1 MVKKAVSRKV
11 KSLLQQYQLLL
22 NERRMSEAEK
32 VLQQIKERLKS
43 TPWDRGFFNA
53 LEGIFAAFRAKDNPY
68 FYATQI
74 DPSDTKKLR
83 QLRKEFLEE
92 STNPLQNEFDQGFFS
107 AWAEYVKDLQR
118 LTRQSLKESI
128 PTTTQ

>member
-1 MVKKAVSRKV
+1 MVKKAIPRKV
-11 KSLLQQYQLLL
+11 KSLLQQYMLLL

-32 VLQQIKERLKS
+32 VLQQIKERLKTNS
-43 TPWDRGFFNA
+43 WDRGFLNA

-118 LTRQSLKESI
+118 LKRQSLEGYI
-128 PTTTQ
+128 PDAT

>member
-1 MVKKAVSRKV
+1 MVKKAVPRKV
-11 KSLLQQYQLLL
+11 KALLQRYMLLL

-32 VLQQIKERLKS
+32 VLQQIKERLKTS
-43 TPWDRGFFNA
+43 PWDKGFFNA

-107 AWAEYVKDLQR
+107 AWAEYVKDLKR
-118 LTRQSLKESI
+118 LKKQSLKEYI
-128 PTTTQ
+128 PDGT

>member
-1 MVKKAVSRKV
+1 MVKKAVPRKIKALIQRFMV
-11 KSLLQQYQLLL
+11 LL

-32 VLQQIKERLKS
+32 ILLQIKERLKS
-43 TPWDRGFFNA
+43 TPWDQGFYNA

-107 AWAEYVKDLQR
+107 AWAEYVKDLKR
-118 LTRQSLKESI
+118 LKKQSLKEYI
-128 PTTTQ
+128 PDGT

>member
-1 MVKKAVSRKV
+1 MVKRAVPRKIKALIQR
-11 KSLLQQYQLLL
+11 YILLL

-32 VLQQIKERLKS
+32 VLQQIKEKLK
-43 TPWDRGFFNA
+43 TTQWDRGFFNA

-92 STNPLQNEFDQGFFS
+92 SNNPLQNEFDQGFFS

-118 LTRQSLKESI
+118 LKRQSLEESI
-128 PTTTQ
+128 PGHT

>member
-1 MVKKAVSRKV
+1 MVKKAIPRKV
-11 KSLLQQYQLLL
+11 KSLLQQYMLLL

-32 VLQQIKERLKS
+32 VLQQIKERLKTNS
-43 TPWDRGFFNA
+43 WDRGFLNA

-118 LTRQSLKESI
+118 LKRQSLEEHI
-128 PTTTQ
+128 PDAT

>member
-1 MVKKAVSRKV
+1 MVKRAVPRKIKALIQR
-11 KSLLQQYQLLL
+11 YMLLL

-32 VLQQIKERLKS
+32 VLQQIKEKL
-43 TPWDRGFFNA
+43 TTTQWDRGFFNA

-118 LTRQSLKESI
+118 LKR
-128 PTTTQ
+128 

>member
-1 MVKKAVSRKV
+1 MVKRAVPRKIKALIQRYMLV
-11 KSLLQQYQLLL
+11 L

-32 VLQQIKERLKS
+32 VLQQIKEKLK
-43 TPWDRGFFNA
+43 TTQWDRGFFNA

-118 LTRQSLKESI
+118 LKRQSLEEYI
-128 PTTTQ
+128 PDRT

>member
-1 MVKKAVSRKV
+1 MVKKAIPRKV
-11 KSLLQQYQLLL
+11 KSLLQQYMLLL

-32 VLQQIKERLKS
+32 VLQQIKERLKTNS
-43 TPWDRGFFNA
+43 WDRGFLNA

-107 AWAEYVKDLQR
+107 AWSEYVKGLQR
-118 LTRQSLKESI
+118 LKRQSLEEYI
-128 PTTTQ
+128 PDAT

>member
-1 MVKKAVSRKV
+1 
-11 KSLLQQYQLLL
+11 
-22 NERRMSEAEK
+22 MSEAEK
-32 VLQQIKERLKS
+32 VLQQIKERLKTNS
-43 TPWDRGFFNA
+43 WDRGFLNA

-118 LTRQSLKESI
+118 LKRQSLEGYI
-128 PTTTQ
+128 PDAT

>member
-1 MVKKAVSRKV
+1 MVKKAIPRRVKV
-11 KSLLQQYQLLL
+11 LLQRYVLFL
-22 NERRMSEAEK
+22 NERRMSDAEK
-32 VLQQIKERLKS
+32 LLQQIKERLKT

-92 STNPLQNEFDQGFFS
+92 STNLLQNEFDQGFFS

-118 LTRQSLKESI
+118 LKRQSLEEYI
-128 PTTTQ
+128 PDTT

>member
-1 MVKKAVSRKV
+1 MVKKAVTRKV
-11 KSLLQQYQLLL
+11 KALLQQYILLL
-22 NERRMSEAEK
+22 NERRMSDAEK
-32 VLQQIKERLKS
+32 VLQQIKERMKT

-53 LEGIFAAFRAKDNPY
+53 LEGIFAAFRSKDNPY

-118 LTRQSLKESI
+118 IKRQSLEEYV
-128 PTTTQ
+128 PDDT

>member
-1 MVKKAVSRKV
+1 MVKKAIPRKV
-11 KSLLQQYQLLL
+11 RSLLQQYMQLL
-22 NERRMSEAEK
+22 NQRRMSEAEK
-32 VLQQIKERLKS
+32 VLQQIKERLKTS
-43 TPWDRGFFNA
+43 PWDRGFFNA

-118 LTRQSLKESI
+118 LKRQSLDEHL
-128 PTTTQ
+128 PDTTQ